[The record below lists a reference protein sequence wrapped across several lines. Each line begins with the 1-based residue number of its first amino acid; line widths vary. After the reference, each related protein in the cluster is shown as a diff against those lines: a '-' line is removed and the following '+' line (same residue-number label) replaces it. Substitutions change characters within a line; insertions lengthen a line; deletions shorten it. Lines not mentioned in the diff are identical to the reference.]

1 MDCAVAEVDITHE
14 LQAYADLPRFPDGRI
29 DFSGADQAPVLSCF
43 VSYRGKVLLLKRS
56 ARVRGYQGKWGTVAG
71 YIDEPLSLEQKAI
84 KELRQETGIT
94 PDQVERFVVGEPY
107 DFKDESFA
115 HAWRIFPMLA
125 VLKSPV
131 EVTIDWEHTD
141 YKWVEPLRLTEYD
154 TVPRLAESLQ
164 RALRAL

>member
-1 MDCAVAEVDITHE
+1 VADFDIARE
-14 LQAYADLPRFPDGRI
+14 LQAYAELPRFPDGRI

-43 VSYRGKVLLLKRS
+43 VSYRGKILLLKRS

-71 YIDEPLSLEQKAI
+71 YLDEPLSLEEKAG

-94 PDQVERFVVGEPY
+94 RDQVERFVIGEPY
-107 DFKDESFA
+107 TFKDDAFA
-115 HAWRIFPMLA
+115 HTWHIFPMLA
-125 VLKSPV
+125 VLKVPV
-131 EVTIDWEHTD
+131 EVAIDWEHTD